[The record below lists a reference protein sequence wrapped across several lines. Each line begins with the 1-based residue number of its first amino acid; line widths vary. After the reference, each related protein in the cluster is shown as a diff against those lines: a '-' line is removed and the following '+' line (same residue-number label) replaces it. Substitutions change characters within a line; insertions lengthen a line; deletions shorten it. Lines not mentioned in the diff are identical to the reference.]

1 MQLVFHCLF
10 WCLLVI
16 IHDILHIALTGVGA
30 TDTCMSRNSSKEDER
45 VATGHFHQREDESS
59 IQ

>member
-1 MQLVFHCLF
+1 MQHVFDCLF

-30 TDTCMSRNSSKEDER
+30 RDSAVSKNSPKEDES
-45 VATGHFHQREDESS
+45 VAAGHFHQGDESP